1 MEMPNESDVSR
12 RNFLLSTAGAALA
25 LSVLPAAGAAV
36 DSTTFSRDEFDR
48 MVTEISNWG
57 RWGKDDQMGTVNL
70 ITAAKRKQA
79 AALIREGL
87 SVSLSHTYSTEKFVD
102 NPNPL
107 VHVMGSSGETP
118 GAIAAVDTYTMN
130 YHGPYFTHM
139 DALSHFFWNGHTY
152 NGYPQT
158 VVTSAGAQK
167 LDIDVFKNGIVTR
180 GILMDVPRSKGLPYL
195 EPGSQIHPED
205 LDACEKQ
212 AGIKVASGDM
222 IFIRTGRWGRR
233 AKLGPWD
240 LDKSI
245 AGIYPTCARW
255 LKQRDVAVL
264 ATDAVSDVMPSP
276 VPGVPFPIHVLTI
289 VALGT
294 PIFDNC
300 DLEELSET
308 ANRLHRWEFML
319 TTAPMRIPTG
329 TGSPLNPLAIF

>member
-1 MEMPNESDVSR
+1 MSNESNVTR
-12 RNFLLSTAGAALA
+12 RDFLRNTAGAALA
-25 LSVLPAAGAAV
+25 LSVLPASAAAAEG
-36 DSTTFSRDEFDR
+36 STLSKDEFER
-48 MVTEISNWG
+48 LFTEVSNWG

-87 SVSLSHTYSTEKFVD
+87 SVSLSHTYSTEKAVD
-102 NPNPL
+102 NPMPL
-107 VHVMGSSGETP
+107 VHTMTSTGEKP
-118 GAIAAVDTYTMN
+118 DSFDALDTYTMN
-130 YHGPYFTHM
+130 YHGPYYTHM
-139 DALSHFFWNGHTY
+139 DALCHFFRNGKTY

-180 GILMDVPRSKGLPYL
+180 GILMDIPRSKGLPYL
-195 EPGSQIHPED
+195 EPGTQIHPED
-205 LDACEKQ
+205 LDAWEKK
-212 AGIKVASGDM
+212 AGIKVSSGDM

-240 LDKSI
+240 LDKSV
-245 AGIYPTCARW
+245 AGLYPTCARW

-264 ATDAVSDVMPSP
+264 ASDAVSDVMPFP
-276 VPGVPFPIHVLTI
+276 TPGVAFPIHALTI
-289 VALGT
+289 VSLGT

-300 DLEELSET
+300 DLEEVSET
-308 ANRLHRWEFML
+308 ANRLRRWEFML